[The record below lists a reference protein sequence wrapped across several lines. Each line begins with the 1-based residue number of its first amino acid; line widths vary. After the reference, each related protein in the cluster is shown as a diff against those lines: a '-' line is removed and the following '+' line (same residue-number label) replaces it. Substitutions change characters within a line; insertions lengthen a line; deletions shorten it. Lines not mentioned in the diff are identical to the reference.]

1 MRIFSEVVAKP
12 VTNEGLKIRFVMAGK
27 TGKAAVRKVRPIRT
41 LRTNMKTVRAMIED
55 KIAKIEVSEMSD
67 LLADLQ
73 ALALFIQQELAGTV
87 TGTDKTAGKGIY
99 LLSDEERLAIR
110 EGLNAAKH
118 GEFASDD
125 EMDEFYKLHR
135 RA

>member
-27 TGKAAVRKVRPIRT
+27 TGKAAARKVRPIRT

-87 TGTDKTAGKGIY
+87 TGTDKTA
-99 LLSDEERLAIR
+99 
-110 EGLNAAKH
+110 AAEAAANK
-118 GEFASDD
+118 ENSV
-125 EMDEFYKLHR
+125 K
-135 RA
+135 

>member
-1 MRIFSEVVAKP
+1 MKIFSEVVAKP

-27 TGKAAVRKVRPIRT
+27 TGKAAARKVRPIRT

-73 ALALFIQQELAGTV
+73 ALALFIQQELAGTA
-87 TGTDKTAGKGIY
+87 TGTDKTA
-99 LLSDEERLAIR
+99 
-110 EGLNAAKH
+110 AA
-118 GEFASDD
+118 EAAASK
-125 EMDEFYKLHR
+125 ENSVK
-135 RA
+135 

>member
-1 MRIFSEVVAKP
+1 MRIFNEVVAKP

-27 TGKAAVRKVRPIRT
+27 TGKAAARKVRPIRT

-87 TGTDKTAGKGIY
+87 TGTDKTAEAAAGK
-99 LLSDEERLAIR
+99 EEP
-110 EGLNAAKH
+110 AK
-118 GEFASDD
+118 
-125 EMDEFYKLHR
+125 
-135 RA
+135 